1 MTEELLR
8 AANENEIE
16 SWRYFNDLP
25 VPLSVEIGRTTL
37 TARTILGLETSSV
50 IQLTRSTGDGVD
62 VLAGDR
68 RIARGEIVMIEDH
81 TGVRINEVMAEERS

>member
-1 MTEELLR
+1 MTEESLR
-8 AANENEIE
+8 TENEGEIE

-25 VPLSVEIGRTTL
+25 VPLSVEIGRATL
-37 TARTILGLETSSV
+37 TARAILELESSSV

-81 TGVRINEVMAEERS
+81 TGVRINEIISEDRL

>member
-8 AANENEIE
+8 TANESEIE

-25 VPLSVEIGRTTL
+25 VPLTVEIGRTTL
-37 TARTILGLETSSV
+37 TARAILGLDTSSV

-81 TGVRINEVMAEERS
+81 TGVRINEVVAEERS